1 MNFLNI
7 GFPELFLLAL
17 ILLIVYGPER
27 LPEEAKKLAR
37 TIRKFTRSDAYRDI
51 SEIVQAVRTMPWR
64 VMKEVQAEEIEKEIA
79 AFEADAAAR
88 DGSPDYRLA
97 PDDSNG
103 TEPDGKGTAD
113 GAEN

>member
-7 GFPELFLLAL
+7 GFPELLLLAL

-51 SEIVQAVRTMPWR
+51 SEIVRTVRTMPQR
-64 VMKEVQAEEIEKEIA
+64 VMKEVQVEEIEKEIA
-79 AFEADAAAR
+79 AFEAEAAAR

-97 PDDSNG
+97 P
-103 TEPDGKGTAD
+103 EADGKETDD
-113 GAEN
+113 GE

>member
-7 GFPELFLLAL
+7 GFPELLLLAL

-27 LPEEAKKLAR
+27 LPEEATKLAR
-37 TIRKFTRSDAYRDI
+37 TIRKFTRSDTYRDI
-51 SEIVQAVRTMPWR
+51 SEIVRTVRTMPQR
-64 VMKEVQAEEIEKEIA
+64 VMKEVQVEEIEKEIA

-97 PDDSNG
+97 PDA
-103 TEPDGKGTAD
+103 DGKETDD
-113 GAEN
+113 GE

>member
-37 TIRKFTRSDAYRDI
+37 TIRKIMRSDAYRDI
-51 SEIVQAVRTMPWR
+51 SDAVQTVRSMPRR
-64 VMKEVQAEEIEKEIA
+64 VMEEVNIEEIEKEIA

-88 DGSPDYRLA
+88 SVSDAGRRAPNENEKETNDG
-97 PDDSNG
+97 
-103 TEPDGKGTAD
+103 E
-113 GAEN
+113 